1 MVGQPKH
8 ILTCLKQAVKK
19 RTTLRDKHAKSNTK
33 SNLSGKIAELKEEN
47 NGQESDYH
55 ENPFLKLLKVT
66 KKDKQL
72 NKSQNFSQKFDSSTL
87 NTSSN
92 ISKSAL
98 RRRKRNARNE
108 LKPKMDELLQ
118 NLPETTNVID
128 PSAAAHKPNDHKLT
142 KFIKS
147 TKASANLP
155 NATKQ
160 TGHAKIM
167 TQESKNFT
175 NVLKNPQF
183 RSSPFSALKDAI
195 AQNIQNQ

>member
-1 MVGQPKH
+1 M
-8 ILTCLKQAVKK
+8 KK
-19 RTTLRDKHAKSNTK
+19 RTTLRNKLAKSNTK
-33 SNLSGKIAELKEEN
+33 SNLSDKIAELKGDTNE
-47 NGQESDYH
+47 QDSDYH

-72 NKSQNFSQKFDSSTL
+72 SKSQNFSQKFDSSTL

-118 NLPETTNVID
+118 NLPETTNILES
-128 PSAAAHKPNDHKLT
+128 SATHKSKDSNVT

-147 TKASANLP
+147 SKTSANLP

-183 RSSPFSALKDAI
+183 RTSPFSALKDAI
-195 AQNIQNQ
+195 AQNLQKQ